1 MGFCPKK
8 YIPSAKTLYK
18 VDLSNINFNYLC
30 VDSSND
36 LSYFLNHKSFFTT
49 QLLCIFLAQTLH
61 SFYKSSPSNCKFS
74 EIPLLILIHQIPD
87 VIFEIKSQFFFK
99 VWMFSQ
105 CQERSFFLYFLGCMS
120 YWQKQYIKV
129 QISPLLAL
137 KFTKFLMS
145 FLEPRISFCSNFVS
159 LFNVM
164 RHNSSVL
171 FHLNICMF
179 WTNGSNQST
188 NF

>member
-49 QLLCIFLAQTLH
+49 QLLRIFLAQTLH

-74 EIPLLILIHQIPD
+74 EIPLLRLIHQIPD
-87 VIFEIKSQFFFK
+87 VIFEIKSVFLQSLD
-99 VWMFSQ
+99 VFSVSR
-105 CQERSFFLYFLGCMS
+105 EIILPVLFRLY
-120 YWQKQYIKV
+120 V
-129 QISPLLAL
+129 LLA
-137 KFTKFLMS
+137 KAVHQSANFATARIKIHQIPNVIFGTKNQFL
-145 FLEPRISFCSNFVS
+145 FKLCITLQCHE
-159 LFNVM
+159 
-164 RHNSSVL
+164 
-171 FHLNICMF
+171 
-179 WTNGSNQST
+179 T
-188 NF
+188 